1 LWAALDY
8 QHPPSTQKE
17 RTGAYTISINHWISC
32 QRGAILLPVPATF
45 RIERFEGPLDL
56 LLQLVEEEKLEI
68 SNVSLANVA
77 DQFVSYVNDRPGL
90 PLEEVADFLV
100 IAAKLMY
107 LKSKL
112 LFPTFVDA
120 EMEEGPDLAAQLR
133 RYQQFVS
140 ASKKIE
146 AIWNSGLRSY
156 PRERRAIRRDDVRFA
171 PPPSLVSDMLRD
183 AMRKVV
189 SRLEP
194 LRKLPQAAVERVVSI
209 QERIRGLFSRV
220 KDHANTS
227 FRSFVGHKAT
237 KAEVLIT
244 FLALL
249 ELVKQ
254 RFVRVNQSDAFQDI
268 DIEIHPDAP
277 ASSPFAESF
286 V

>member
-1 LWAALDY
+1 MPAL
-8 QHPPSTQKE
+8 
-17 RTGAYTISINHWISC
+17 
-32 QRGAILLPVPATF
+32 F

-68 SNVSLANVA
+68 SNISLATVA
-77 DQFVSYVNDRPGL
+77 DQFVSYVNDRPGI

-112 LFPTFVDA
+112 LFPTFVDP
-120 EMEEGPDLAAQLR
+120 EMEEGPDLAAQLQ
-133 RYQQFVS
+133 RYQQYVH
-140 ASKKIE
+140 AAKQIE
-146 AIWNSGLRSY
+146 QIWNSGQRSFA
-156 PRERRAIRRDDVRFA
+156 RERRAVRRTDVHFA
-171 PPPSLVSDMLRD
+171 PPPSLNVEMLSDV
-183 AMRKVV
+183 MRRVIL
-189 SRLEP
+189 RLEP
-194 LRKLPQAAVERVVSI
+194 LRKLPQVAIERVVTI

-220 KDHANTS
+220 KDHANTT
-227 FRSFVGHKAT
+227 FRDFVGRKAT
-237 KAEVLIT
+237 KAEVLVT

-254 RFVRVNQSDAFQDI
+254 RFVRVSQGDAFQDI
-268 DIEIHPDAP
+268 DIELHPDAP